1 MIRMANT
8 ALLIIDM
15 QLGNFQGS
23 DPVYDG
29 ENLLSKIQ
37 RLIGKARGSEVPII
51 YVQNKGSK
59 GDPDEVGTPGWEVHS
74 SIAPKEGDV
83 VIEKE
88 TPDAFHK
95 TTLHQKLQSKGI
107 EKLVITGLQTEYC
120 IDTTCRRAYSLGY
133 DVVLVKDAHSTWDSS
148 NLTAEQIIRHHNQI
162 LGGWFVDAKN
172 ENAIKF

>member
-1 MIRMANT
+1 MKMVNT
-8 ALLIIDM
+8 ALLVIDM
-15 QLGNFQGS
+15 QLGNFQGP
-23 DPVYDG
+23 DPVYDR
-29 ENLLSKIQ
+29 EKLLSKVQ
-37 RLIGKARGSEVPII
+37 RLIGKACDEGVPIF

-59 GDPDEVGTPGWEVHS
+59 GDPDEIGTPGWEIHPTIV
-74 SIAPKEGDV
+74 PKEGDV

-95 TTLHQKLQSKGI
+95 TTLHQKLKSKGI

-148 NLTAEQIIRHHNQI
+148 NLTAEQIIGHHNRV
-162 LGGWFVDAKN
+162 LGGWFVTVKN
-172 ENAIKF
+172 ENEIKF